1 MNLHRQSPWPAS
13 VAHHDSSSLQT
24 TGNWTDKATYLWA
37 VWPWPG
43 LLPGLL
49 GPPLLLPEALSTATA
64 GSRWPLVAS
73 AALLHFH
80 SEAGTLI
87 PGWQLSCRQQEGSLE
102 SQPCK
107 DERSQA
113 DGGTAHP
120 GWPAA
125 GGPVPENSSLQHP
138 NFWGDQDVQCHALP
152 LHRAGMTPTPISSW
166 SVSPWAGAAT
176 RNSTSSCS
184 DPTRCPS
191 WTATNMTT
199 AASPA
204 GTTPSAASPPSSC
217 STPRSLRSRPSP
229 LFPCMRPRWTP
240 WRRWTRSMTSTWMS
254 GRSGTWSYMDP
265 SQWASIRLR
274 TNPAFQWLIPDSTDT
289 TATATHCAYDRIVVA
304 GTLLQHAI
312 VPDSATPFD
321 FQAAYGLSSQLVG
334 VLPYVLQLC
343 WDPRTSGSFCI
354 NLREPLG
361 PARGVGSGHKVP
373 CAE

>member
-184 DPTRCPS
+184 AVQAFAIIPLH
-191 WTATNMTT
+191 
-199 AASPA
+199 AAPLDAVAEMDSLYDVYLDVRQKWDLEDIVLMGDFNA
-204 GTTPSAASPPSSC
+204 GC
-217 STPRSLRSRPSP
+217 
-229 LFPCMRPRWTP
+229 
-240 WRRWTRSMTSTWMS
+240 
-254 GRSGTWSYMDP
+254 SYMDP

-354 NLREPLG
+354 NLSHWDQHVVWGPVTKYHVQSRPCTCPHYAFPHRPRPL
-361 PARGVGSGHKVP
+361 ATITRWR
-373 CAE
+373 